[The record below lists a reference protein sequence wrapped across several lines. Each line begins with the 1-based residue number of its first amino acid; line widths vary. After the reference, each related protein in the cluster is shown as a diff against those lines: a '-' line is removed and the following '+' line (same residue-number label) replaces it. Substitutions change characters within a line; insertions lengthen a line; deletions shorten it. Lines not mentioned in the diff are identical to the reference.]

1 MTTWHAAFWCALA
14 EREVEVEFVTP
25 GVPGLGGPYGV
36 KSCSVFAPQTAVSC
50 HRRCLDPAF
59 RREWQPAPP
68 VSTGWETGG

>member
-14 EREVEVEFVTP
+14 ERDVEVEFVR
-25 GVPGLGGPYGV
+25 GSGGPCGV

-59 RREWQPAPP
+59 RREWQPALPA
-68 VSTGWETGG
+68 STGWETGG